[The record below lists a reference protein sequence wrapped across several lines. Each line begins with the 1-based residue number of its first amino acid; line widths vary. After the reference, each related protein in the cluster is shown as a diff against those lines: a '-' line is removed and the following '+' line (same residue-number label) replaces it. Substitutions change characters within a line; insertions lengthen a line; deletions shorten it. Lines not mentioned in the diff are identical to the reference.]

1 MRTEPGGRIF
11 LVVFLVN
18 VLLNEGVKG
27 ACKSG
32 PLSELEQL
40 VLNKHNELRELHEDT
55 PPLCYADLTGEDV
68 SFAAQEWADHVA
80 DIGESSHTPNPK
92 AFGENI
98 AWSSFHE
105 TPEPEPLYIDAV
117 QRWYNEINYWDFALG
132 QRNGNGITSHFTQ
145 VVWKTTTQ
153 LNCGFAASDTF
164 KRAYVVCQYWPKG
177 NWVKAADYPNEV
189 HPLKGSVNEGV

>member
-11 LVVFLVN
+11 LAVFLVE
-18 VLLNEGVKG
+18 VLLNQGVEG

-32 PLSELEQL
+32 PISELEQL
-40 VLNKHNELRELHEDT
+40 VLNKHNELRALHEDT

-68 SFAAQEWADHVA
+68 SFAAQDWADHVA

-117 QRWYNEINYWDFALG
+117 QRWYNEINNWDFTLG
-132 QRNGNGITSHFTQ
+132 QRNGKGITSHFTQ

-153 LNCGFAASDTF
+153 LNCGFASSDTF